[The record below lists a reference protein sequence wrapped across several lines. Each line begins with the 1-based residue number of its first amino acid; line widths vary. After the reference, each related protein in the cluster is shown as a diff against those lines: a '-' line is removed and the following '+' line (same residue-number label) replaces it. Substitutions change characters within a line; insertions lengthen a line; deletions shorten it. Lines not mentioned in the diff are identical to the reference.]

1 MSHFDP
7 RIINSNPK
15 SISGTPILIG
25 IGFVFIIIL
34 LWASVAYVPPGN
46 VGVLVYFGRV
56 TGETLPAGTHF
67 VSPFKINHVF
77 SVRTQ
82 AQDEHTS
89 TPSMEGLNLEI
100 DTSLIYHL
108 DQSHAAD
115 VYSKLGPDYA
125 HTIIDPSL
133 RSIIRDTTAGHSANT
148 LYSSSRKEVEDE
160 IKSGLKATL
169 EPRGIVV
176 ESILLRDIQLPHTLK
191 ASIET
196 KQQAE
201 QESLA
206 MNFRLQKE
214 RQEADR
220 KRIEAQGVHDFQQIV
235 AQGISPQ
242 LLQWKGIEAT
252 ETLAK
257 SPNAKIIVIGNPKK
271 WFASDHG
278 PGVGP
283 RPNLL
288 HDRSHYFRANKAF
301 TWALIVT
308 VCGVKSAMG
317 GGVAMGAA
325 ERAMDCAN
333 ITGTILVWFTSTE
346 A

>member
-1 MSHFDP
+1 MSHFGGPIRVVDA
-7 RIINSNPK
+7 NP
-15 SISGTPILIG
+15 GTVSRLILIA
-25 IGFVFIIIL
+25 FVAGVIVIL
-34 LWASVAYVPPGN
+34 MWASLAYVPPGY
-46 VGVLVYFGRV
+46 VGVLTWFGKV
-56 TGETLPAGTHF
+56 LPDTLDAGTHF
-67 VSPFKINHVF
+67 VSPFKVNHVF
-77 SVRTQ
+77 SIRTQ
-82 AQDEHTS
+82 AQEEHTS

-108 DQSHAAD
+108 DHNRAAD
-115 VYSKLGPDYA
+115 VYSTLGPEYA
-125 HTIIDPSL
+125 HTIIEPNL

-148 LYSSSRKEVEDE
+148 MYSSQRKQVEDE
-160 IKSGLKATL
+160 IKTGLKAEL

-176 ESILLRDIQLPHTLK
+176 ENVLLRDIQLPHALK

-220 KRIEAQGVHDFQQIV
+220 KRIEAQGIHDFQQIV

-257 SPNAKIIVIGNPKK
+257 SPNSKIIIIGNTKNGLP
-271 WFASDHG
+271 
-278 PGVGP
+278 
-283 RPNLL
+283 
-288 HDRSHYFRANKAF
+288 
-301 TWALIVT
+301 
-308 VCGVKSAMG
+308 
-317 GGVAMGAA
+317 
-325 ERAMDCAN
+325 
-333 ITGTILVWFTSTE
+333 LVLSQ
-346 A
+346 

>member
-1 MSHFDP
+1 
-7 RIINSNPK
+7 
-15 SISGTPILIG
+15 
-25 IGFVFIIIL
+25 
-34 LWASVAYVPPGN
+34 

-82 AQDEHTS
+82 TQEEHTS

-125 HTIIDPSL
+125 RTIIDPNL

-176 ESILLRDIQLPHTLK
+176 ESVLLRDIQLPHTLR

-220 KRIEAQGVHDFQQIV
+220 KRIEAQGIHDFQQIV
-235 AQGISPQ
+235 AQGISAQ

-257 SPNAKIIVIGNPKK
+257 SPNAKIIVIGNPKN
-271 WFASDHG
+271 G
-278 PGVGP
+278 LP
-283 RPNLL
+283 
-288 HDRSHYFRANKAF
+288 
-301 TWALIVT
+301 LI
-308 VCGVKSAMG
+308 MG
-317 GGVAMGAA
+317 Q
-325 ERAMDCAN
+325 E
-333 ITGTILVWFTSTE
+333 
-346 A
+346 